1 MDLMISKTHLS
12 FKHKMIFKWIK
23 HRMNHHKTNKNQRNR
38 QVKKMIGVG
47 DKLII
52 MIMTVSKNSMR
63 VKKLNKRA
71 SGRLLEVIKKK
82 KKIMMRA
89 LRIYKKEQTLEILSL

>member
-1 MDLMISKTHLS
+1 MDLMISKTHLR

-23 HRMNHHKTNKNQRNR
+23 YPMNHHKTNKSQRNR
-38 QVKKMIGVG
+38 QVKKMFGVG

-52 MIMTVSKNSMR
+52 MIMTVSMNSMR
-63 VKKLNKRA
+63 AKKLNKRA
-71 SGRLLEVIKKK
+71 NGKLLEVIKKK

-89 LRIYKKEQTLEILSL
+89 LRIYKKEHTLEILSL

>member
-1 MDLMISKTHLS
+1 MDLMISKTHHS
-12 FKHKMIFKWIK
+12 FKLKMIFKWIK
-23 HRMNHHKTNKNQRNR
+23 HRMNRHKTNKNQRNR
-38 QVKKMIGVG
+38 QEKTLFGLG

-52 MIMTVSKNSMR
+52 MIMTVSMNLMR

-71 SGRLLEVIKKK
+71 SGRLLEVIKK

>member
-1 MDLMISKTHLS
+1 
-12 FKHKMIFKWIK
+12 
-23 HRMNHHKTNKNQRNR
+23 
-38 QVKKMIGVG
+38 MIGVG